1 MKLDMSKV
9 YDRVEWIFLC
19 RLMENMGFENHWIQ
33 LIYGCISSVS
43 YSILVNGE
51 PHGDIKPTRG
61 LRQGDPLSP
70 YLFLLVSKGLNSL
83 IQQAV
88 VAGDIRRFSL
98 YCNGSQ
104 ISHLFFVDDTLLFC
118 KAEIREVQTSQNLLQ
133 KYELAS
139 RQRLIRVKLLCS
151 LGNLYL

>member
-1 MKLDMSKV
+1 MKHKMVGKSGFMAMKLNMSKV
-9 YDRVEWIFLC
+9 YNRVEWIFLC

-61 LRQGDPLSP
+61 LRQGNPLSP
-70 YLFLLVSKGLNSL
+70 YLFLLVSEGLNGL

-88 VAGDIRRFSL
+88 GVGDIKGFSL
-98 YCNGSQ
+98 CRNGPR
-104 ISHLFFVDDTLLFC
+104 ISHLFFADDTLLFVEQSLGRFRLSKISC
-118 KAEIREVQTSQNLLQ
+118 GSMNLL
-133 KYELAS
+133 
-139 RQRLIRVKLLCS
+139 RVRR
-151 LGNLYL
+151 